1 MTGDAG
7 YSIINHIISEGRVPS
22 TIFCI
27 NDPIAMGAMQALLD
41 AEIKVPED
49 VSIIG
54 FNDVEACNFTRSTL
68 STVYAPSFEMGEI
81 GASVLHHMIT
91 GDDIHYPRRIQLP
104 CQLKIRNSCK

>member
-41 AEIKVPED
+41 AGIKVP
-49 VSIIG
+49 
-54 FNDVEACNFTRSTL
+54 
-68 STVYAPSFEMGEI
+68 
-81 GASVLHHMIT
+81 
-91 GDDIHYPRRIQLP
+91 
-104 CQLKIRNSCK
+104 

>member
-41 AEIKVPED
+41 
-49 VSIIG
+49 
-54 FNDVEACNFTRSTL
+54 
-68 STVYAPSFEMGEI
+68 EI
-81 GASVLHHMIT
+81 GRASCRERVLE
-91 GDDIHYPRRIQLP
+91 
-104 CQLKIRNSCK
+104 SV

>member
-54 FNDVEACNFTRSTL
+54 FNDVEACNFTRPTL
-68 STVYAPSFEMGEI
+68 STTVFWNGRNRCICSSSYDYRRWYTLSSKN
-81 GASVLHHMIT
+81 SVTMSVE
-91 GDDIHYPRRIQLP
+91 
-104 CQLKIRNSCK
+104 N

>member
-49 VSIIG
+49 VSIIQ
-54 FNDVEACNFTRSTL
+54 D
-68 STVYAPSFEMGEI
+68 
-81 GASVLHHMIT
+81 LHYQPFMH
-91 GDDIHYPRRIQLP
+91 RL
-104 CQLKIRNSCK
+104 LKWEK